1 MTRHLVIA
9 LVVLAAIGIS
19 YLALFRGDSRRRP

>member
-1 MTRHLVIA
+1 MTRLVLA

-19 YLALFRGDSRRRP
+19 YLALFRGDGRSRP